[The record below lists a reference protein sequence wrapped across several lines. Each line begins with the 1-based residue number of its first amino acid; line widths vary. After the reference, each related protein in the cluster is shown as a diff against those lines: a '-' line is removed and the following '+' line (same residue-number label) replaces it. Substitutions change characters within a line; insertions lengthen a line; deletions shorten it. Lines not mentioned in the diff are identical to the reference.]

1 MYENHKCYSFSGWK
15 GGTGLG
21 FLRRWWDW
29 MAAVEWP
36 GKKRSFIFS
45 ASNKILCAIP
55 ARLRPGLS
63 SSPWRMNQNKNKTQN
78 TPQCFSSG
86 WFSKQAHEKVR
97 RRGEIKEEK
106 GERSRGVFAW
116 FHDRMS
122 CSPGLSWTLYRA
134 KNGLEPEILLPVLPS
149 LWVTC
154 VQPHET
160 QTQEVHDARKAL
172 CQLSHTPAWS
182 PLAALEATVFSN
194 S

>member
-36 GKKRSFIFS
+36 GKKHSFIFS
-45 ASNKILCAIP
+45 VSNKILCAIP
-55 ARLRPGLS
+55 ARLRLGLS
-63 SSPWRMNQNKNKTQN
+63 PSPWRMNQNKNKTQN

-106 GERSRGVFAW
+106 EERSRGCLLGFMTGCHVAQACLELSIEP
-116 FHDRMS
+116 RMVLSPRSS
-122 CSPGLSWTLYRA
+122 CLC
-134 KNGLEPEILLPVLPS
+134 LPVSGSHACSRTRPKPKRFMMPGKPS
-149 LWVTC
+149 ASWATP
-154 VQPHET
+154 QPG
-160 QTQEVHDARKAL
+160 V
-172 CQLSHTPAWS
+172 C
-182 PLAALEATVFSN
+182 
-194 S
+194 